1 MIMWIIGL
9 SGSGKTTLG
18 EEIIRVLKE
27 KEKKAALV
35 DGDVVRQIINQDI
48 GYDQQSRRQNARR
61 ISNLC
66 KFLEMQNIDVVAC
79 VLSISEADRSWNRE
93 NFENYFEVFIQAPMT
108 TLQLRDSKGLYSS
121 FLEGKITNVV
131 GMDIEFEPPLRPDLV
146 ILNYESDALP
156 EFLSYAD
163 DLASNFR

>member
-93 NFENYFEVFIQAPMT
+93 NFENYFEVFIQAPVT